1 MLLACTGTENG
12 LSTSGST
19 EQILER
25 AKWIYTNCTLVEG
38 NLELVRIEKNVT
50 FTKVN
55 SAFVTNFVKWV
66 LFCTLNE

>member
-12 LSTSGST
+12 LLTFGSMT
-19 EQILER
+19 QILQR

-38 NLELVRIEKNVT
+38 NLELVRIEEDVT

-55 SAFVTNFVKWV
+55 FVFVANFLEWV
-66 LFCTLNE
+66 LF